1 MGNIDL
7 KNVVSFNK
15 VSDGVVD
22 VYHPIGSE
30 LSCGL
35 HCIGMK
41 PSYHFE
47 TDSNGFGLIYI
58 KMFHGYEKEKDSK
71 PEFVPGTKM
80 MITRLIKNTI
90 WI

>member
-1 MGNIDL
+1 MENIDL

-15 VSDGVVD
+15 VSDEIVE

-30 LSCGL
+30 LYCGL

-58 KMFHGYEKEKDSK
+58 KIFHGYEIEKDSE
-71 PEFVPGTKM
+71 PELVHETQM
-80 MITRLIKNTI
+80 MLTRLIKTKV